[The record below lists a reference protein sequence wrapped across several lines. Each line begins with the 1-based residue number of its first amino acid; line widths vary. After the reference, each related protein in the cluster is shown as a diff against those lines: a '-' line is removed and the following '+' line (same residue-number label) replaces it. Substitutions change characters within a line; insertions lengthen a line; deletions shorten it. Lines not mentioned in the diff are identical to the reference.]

1 MFCSL
6 GHGVKPIKESCCPPI
21 LHIGDGIEEK
31 VHEVTLT
38 PVSEIEG
45 IDSID
50 DVGAETSSSV
60 GCQTEKGRRT
70 LQH

>member
-1 MFCSL
+1 M
-6 GHGVKPIKESCCPPI
+6 
-21 LHIGDGIEEK
+21 EK

-70 LQH
+70 L